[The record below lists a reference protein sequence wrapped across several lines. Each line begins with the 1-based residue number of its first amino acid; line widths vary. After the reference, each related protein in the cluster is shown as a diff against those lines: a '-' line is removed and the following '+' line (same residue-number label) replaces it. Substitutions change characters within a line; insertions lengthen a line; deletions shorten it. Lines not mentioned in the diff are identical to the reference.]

1 VRTIGPPLAR
11 LQRRAAGADAG
22 SVTPGP
28 DPVSRLYEIA
38 AFERPL
44 TPAERLAAGLESR
57 LDPAHVA
64 SLWEQ
69 AAFER
74 PLDEGERLEVEL
86 DLARRRAA

>member
-1 VRTIGPPLAR
+1 MWRVGLPLAR
-11 LQRRAAGADAG
+11 LQRRAARADTG

-74 PLDEGERLEVEL
+74 PLGEGERLEVEL

>member
-1 VRTIGPPLAR
+1 VKAEREH
-11 LQRRAAGADAG
+11 ADHVG
-22 SVTPGP
+22 VTPGP

-38 AFERPL
+38 ALERPL
-44 TPAERLAAGLESR
+44 THAERMAAGLETR

-74 PLDEGERLEVEL
+74 PLDERERLELEL
-86 DLARRRAA
+86 DRIWPSAA

>member
-1 VRTIGPPLAR
+1 VKPAR
-11 LQRRAAGADAG
+11 EVADDG
-22 SVTPGP
+22 GVTPGP

-38 AFERPL
+38 ALERPL
-44 TPAERLAAGLESR
+44 THAERMAAGLDTR

-74 PLDEGERLEVEL
+74 PLDERERLELEL
-86 DLARRRAA
+86 DLAARRAA

>member
-1 VRTIGPPLAR
+1 MP
-11 LQRRAAGADAG
+11 
-22 SVTPGP
+22 VTPGP

-44 TPAERLAAGLESR
+44 THAERLAAGLEAR
-57 LDPAHVA
+57 LDPVHVA

-74 PLDEGERLEVEL
+74 PLSERERLELEL
-86 DLARRRAA
+86 DRTHRSAA